1 MRPGARRSVRR
12 RTRPA
17 IGWIVS
23 AALVAGPAAPLAAGV
38 PAPQAGSKPARPVA
52 PRAPQ
57 QPPAKAGA
65 TPADQTPAD
74 RDARLARAA
83 LEAGDAAKA
92 IALVDGVLAKEPGHP
107 LAAATKVDA
116 SLALGD
122 RLRALDTYDAWYR
135 VVRLENMPVLARIA
149 GAELAALEKDPL
161 LEIDVLAARAAA
173 GGADGT
179 KARARLADLAWAT
192 PQTTRSWPAIVA
204 LGRLGDRKAADR
216 AAEAYRAS
224 SGSGKVTALD
234 AVIAAGGPGA
244 EAILRDALG
253 VRDAMLQSAAADG
266 AATLTLK
273 GLVPELQRVAKD
285 GEMFAKFSAA
295 VALARLGATGGEA
308 LIDAAATSPAMDA
321 RLKAVVARKARG
333 DKDWLEAA
341 KALFTTQDPVVRYQ
355 AAALVAP
362 VDRVAANTV
371 LQPGTLDPN
380 PAVRG
385 MVADLMTQDP
395 GTPVA
400 ELRRLLRDGI
410 PRVRF
415 FAAAAIL
422 KRPAP
427 PA

>member
-1 MRPGARRSVRR
+1 VAAGLR
-12 RTRPA
+12 
-17 IGWIVS
+17 WIAA
-23 AALVAGPAAPLAAGV
+23 AALIASAVVPIDAGAQGRPTTRKPASTPAGTPAA
-38 PAPQAGSKPARPVA
+38 R
-52 PRAPQ
+52 
-57 QPPAKAGA
+57 
-65 TPADQTPAD
+65 ADQTPAD

-107 LAAATKVDA
+107 LAAAAKVDA
-116 SLALGD
+116 CLALGD
-122 RLRALDTYDAWYR
+122 LTRALDAYDAWYR
-135 VVRLENMPVLARIA
+135 VVQLEDMAMLARIA

-161 LEIDVLAARAAA
+161 LEIDVLAARAS
-173 GGADGT
+173 GSGADGT
-179 KARARLADLAWAT
+179 KARARLDDLAWAT

-224 SGSGKVTALD
+224 SGSGKVTALE
-234 AVIAAGGPGA
+234 AVIAAGGPGT
-244 EAILRDALG
+244 EAVLRDALG
-253 VRDAMLQSAAADG
+253 VRDAMLQSVAADG
-266 AATLTLK
+266 AATLKLK

-285 GEMFAKFSAA
+285 GELFAKFAAA
-295 VALARLGATGGEA
+295 VALAQLGATGGEA

-321 RLKAVVARKARG
+321 RLKAVIARKARG
-333 DKDWLEAA
+333 DKDWLGAA

-362 VDRVAANTV
+362 VDRIAANTV

-385 MVADLMTQDP
+385 MVADLMTKDP
-395 GTPVA
+395 RTPVA

-415 FAAAAIL
+415 LAAAAIL
-422 KRPAP
+422 KRPVP